1 MHKLK
6 TTFILEPET
15 DIRLAIFILRI
26 IFHQFLPTND
36 KLSFLKSLS
45 RLKLTFYLYMVKLI
59 VIFPIVNIIIGYP
72 LLYDLK
78 IEKLN
83 LEF

>member
-6 TTFILEPET
+6 PTFNLEPEK
-15 DIRLAIFILRI
+15 DIRLIIFILRI

-59 VIFPIVNIIIGYP
+59 VILPIVNVIIGYP

-78 IEKLN
+78 MHNLN
-83 LEF
+83 LNL